1 MSSNQ
6 NDSANNA
13 PPSEAAASGAMR
25 IDPALTTTLAAAS
38 LAAYT
43 DFEDHTYKPQ
53 LSGYTFVGRF
63 NGWDDWFREYGR
75 EDRYGLIFKSQTV
88 ANRFVVAFRGTD
100 SDSDALAEAFFEFS
114 TFKPYRN
121 SVSPVPDD
129 VSAGFNDIYSTMGG
143 SMTQTMQQQIFGF
156 LQLQQMSEV
165 YITGHSL
172 GGALSQLFT
181 LDMRVSFPSVKI
193 QTINFASPKVGGSHW
208 STACSN
214 AGAVQRITRVINF
227 YDIVPGLPPSW
238 DIFDKYVSLGAEF
251 RTAFYGGYL
260 PMDAPARHRLL
271 NLQVV
276 LKNCLPLN
284 PQIWIGTFGD
294 AVSPNYKISSIA
306 PPSASKDEMLA
317 KLRELNS
324 LERSSREGNSLAE
337 PLIQSQARNRSRG
350 RE

>member
-1 MSSNQ
+1 MNSNQ
-6 NDSANNA
+6 NDSANNTA
-13 PPSEAAASGAMR
+13 PSEAAASGTMR

-43 DFEDHTYKPQ
+43 DFEDPTYKPQ
-53 LSGYTFVGRF
+53 LSGYTFVGRLY
-63 NGWDDWFREYGR
+63 GWDDWFWEYGR
-75 EDRYGLIFKSQTV
+75 VEKYGLIFKSQTV

-100 SDSDALAEAFFEFS
+100 SDADALAEAFFEFA

-129 VSAGFNDIYSTMGG
+129 VSAGFNDIYSTKGG
-143 SMTQTMQQQIFGF
+143 SMTQTMQQQIFGL
-156 LQLQQMSEV
+156 LQSTQMSEV

-181 LDMRVSFPSVKI
+181 LDMRVSFPNVKI
-193 QTINFASPKVGGSHW
+193 QTINFASPRVGATDW
-208 STACSN
+208 ATACFN
-214 AGAVQRITRVINF
+214 TGAAQRIIRVINW
-227 YDIVPGLPPSW
+227 YDIVPDLPPTW
-238 DIFDKYVSLGAEF
+238 DPFDKYVSLGAEF

-260 PMDAPARHRLL
+260 PMDALPRHRLL

-284 PQIWIGTFGD
+284 PQIWTGTFGD
-294 AVSPNYKISSIA
+294 AVYPTYTMTSVA
-306 PPSASKDEMLA
+306 PPSASKDEVLA

-324 LERSSREGNSLAE
+324 LERSTREGSSLAE
-337 PLIQSQARNRSRG
+337 PLIQCRPG
-350 RE
+350 I